1 MRESCSRSSPHV
13 ALLAS
18 SIFVASFSHAQCSL
32 SLTTQPAD
40 QTYCPSIPFVFSV
53 GATGDGLFQF
63 QWQWRRQGQTAW
75 RNITPGINTDNVA
88 SFIAAAPRSAQTEI
102 SLYNEG
108 HWAWMPLIGEFQ
120 CVISNGCTSVNSQIA
135 TSVVCAVDI
144 NCDQSVDLFDY
155 LDFLQ
160 VFSIQAPAADFNLDG
175 LIDLFDYLDFMIA
188 FNEGC

>member
-1 MRESCSRSSPHV
+1 
-13 ALLAS
+13 
-18 SIFVASFSHAQCSL
+18 
-32 SLTTQPAD
+32 
-40 QTYCPSIPFVFSV
+40 
-53 GATGDGLFQF
+53 
-63 QWQWRRQGQTAW
+63 
-75 RNITPGINTDNVA
+75 
-88 SFIAAAPRSAQTEI
+88 
-102 SLYNEG
+102 
-108 HWAWMPLIGEFQ
+108 MPLIGEFQ